1 MNKRIE
7 GKIKKVYEAVFNKIF
22 KEVKKNNA
30 ETNKQEIANIILKFE
45 KSKQYKAFA
54 KKFAIELAKMGMST
68 QRGLWKEFYKAAK
81 EKGYIALPKTYTLYQ
96 ERIFKKAVIHNFRLI
111 SSIPKEVKDVYKY
124 KYVTTLMSQ
133 VEEGSIGRGS
143 FEKVLK
149 ESGAIRAKL
158 IARTETAKLQ
168 TAISEDRS
176 SSLGSVCYQWLSS
189 NDKRTRQSHRDM
201 NKVIVFWRKDS
212 EKPLLDDM
220 RGNAGEFPNCR
231 CAPQPIFDERDLT
244 ENMYDVYDYRIDR
257 VVKMTKQQL
266 LNCIKNK
273 QIV

>member
-7 GKIKKVYEAVFNKIF
+7 AKIKKIYEVVFNKIF
-22 KEVKKNNA
+22 KEVKKKHA
-30 ETNKQEIANIILKFE
+30 ETNKREITNIILNVE
-45 KSKQYKAFA
+45 KSKKYKEFS
-54 KKFAIELAKMGMST
+54 KRFAIELAKLGMNT
-68 QRGLWKEFYKAAK
+68 QRGIWRNFYKAAK
-81 EKGYIALPKTYTLYQ
+81 ERGYIALPKTYTEYQ
-96 ERIFKKAVIHNFRLI
+96 EKIFKKAVIHNFRLI
-111 SSIPKEVKDVYKY
+111 RSIPKEVKDVYKY
-124 KYVTTLMSQ
+124 KYITTLMSQ

-143 FEKVLK
+143 FEKILK
-149 ESGAIRAKL
+149 ESGATKAKL

-176 SSLGSVCYQWLSS
+176 TSLGSICYQWLSS
-189 NDKRTRQSHRDM
+189 NDRRTRPSHKNM
-201 NKVIVFWRKDS
+201 NNVIVFWRKDS

-231 CAPQPIFDERDLT
+231 CAPQPLFDERDLT
-244 ENMYDVYDYRIDR
+244 ENMYNVYDYRIDR
-257 VVKMTKQQL
+257 IVKMTRQQL